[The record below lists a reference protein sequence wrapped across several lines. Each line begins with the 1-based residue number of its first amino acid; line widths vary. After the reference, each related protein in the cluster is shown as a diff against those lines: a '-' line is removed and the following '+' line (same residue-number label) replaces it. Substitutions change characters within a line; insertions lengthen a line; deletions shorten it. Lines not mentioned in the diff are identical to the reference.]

1 MNKINLVST
10 KFTNIKSGEESFGY
24 RIYDDYSSEYN
35 NLLDTPIDDDLDLL
49 AQAIEDSHEMLDF
62 VRENETGVD
71 INGTWYDWEEI
82 QPVFEGKDNEE
93 WTNLSMLSPVQ

>member
-93 WTNLSMLSPVQ
+93 